1 VLQQYCIQLE
11 EKNRFMNKKIR
22 DYTLTTLATFILLIW
37 ILPLIWSVFVSLKS
51 EIEVLAY
58 PPNIFFE
65 PTLNNF
71 KDAISGSL
79 SIVSEL
85 GDSFLIATITTIFT
99 LLLSIPA
106 AYALARLNLFG
117 KKKLGFYVLA
127 TQMIPPMGLVIPYYL
142 ILGKFGWLDTYHGMI
157 IVYMTF
163 SLPFAIWLMVSFMED
178 IPREMEE
185 AAFLDKASRMK
196 TLLFIILPQVKGGIA
211 VTTIF
216 TFMNAWNEFLFA
228 VQLSGNKVRPVTI
241 AMYNF
246 VSVEQTLWAKLCAAA
261 LIAMIP
267 VILIGII
274 GNNHIIKGL
283 TLGAVK
289 GGGRK

>member
-1 VLQQYCIQLE
+1 
-11 EKNRFMNKKIR
+11 MNKILR
-22 DYTLTTLATFILLIW
+22 DYLLTATATFILLIW
-37 ILPLIWSVFVSLKS
+37 ILPLIWAVVVSLKS

-58 PPNIFFE
+58 PPNIIFN

-71 KDAISGSL
+71 KDAIYGSL
-79 SIVSEL
+79 SIISEL
-85 GDSFLIATITTIFT
+85 GDSFLIASIVT
-99 LLLSIPA
+99 LLTLIFSIPA
-106 AYALARLNLFG
+106 AYSLARLDLFG
-117 KKKLGFYVLA
+117 KKKIGFYVLA

-142 ILGKFGWLDTYHGMI
+142 ILGNFGWLDTYHGII

-178 IPREMEE
+178 IPKEMEE
-185 AAFLDKASRMK
+185 AAFLDKASRIK
-196 TLLFIILPQVKGGIA
+196 TLLFIILPQVKGGVA

-228 VQLSGNKVRPVTI
+228 VQLTGNKVRPVTI

-283 TLGAVK
+283 TLGSVK

>member
-1 VLQQYCIQLE
+1 
-11 EKNRFMNKKIR
+11 MNKKIR
-22 DYTLTTLATFILLIW
+22 DSILKILATFILLIW

-51 EIEVLAY
+51 EIEVMAY

-71 KDAISGSL
+71 RDAISGSL

-85 GDSFLIATITTIFT
+85 ADSLIIATITTT
-99 LLLSIPA
+99 LTLVLSIPA
-106 AYALARLNLFG
+106 AYSLARLNLVG

-185 AAFLDKASRMK
+185 AAFLDKASRVK
-196 TLLFIILPQVKGGIA
+196 TLLYIIIPQVKGGIA
-211 VTTIF
+211 VTTLF

-246 VSVEQTLWAKLCAAA
+246 VSVEQTMWAKLCAAA

-267 VILIGII
+267 VIIIGII
-274 GNNHIIKGL
+274 GNNHIVKGL

>member
-1 VLQQYCIQLE
+1 
-11 EKNRFMNKKIR
+11 MNKKIR
-22 DYTLTTLATFILLIW
+22 DYTLTTLATFIMLIW

-196 TLLFIILPQVKGGIA
+196 TLLYIILPQVKGGIA

-246 VSVEQTLWAKLCAAA
+246 VSVEQTMWAKLCAAA

>member
-1 VLQQYCIQLE
+1 MLQQYCIQLE

-22 DYTLTTLATFILLIW
+22 DYILTTLATFIMLIW

-142 ILGKFGWLDTYHGMI
+142 
-157 IVYMTF
+157 
-163 SLPFAIWLMVSFMED
+163 
-178 IPREMEE
+178 R
-185 AAFLDKASRMK
+185 
-196 TLLFIILPQVKGGIA
+196 
-211 VTTIF
+211 
-216 TFMNAWNEFLFA
+216 
-228 VQLSGNKVRPVTI
+228 
-241 AMYNF
+241 
-246 VSVEQTLWAKLCAAA
+246 
-261 LIAMIP
+261 
-267 VILIGII
+267 
-274 GNNHIIKGL
+274 
-283 TLGAVK
+283 
-289 GGGRK
+289 

>member
-1 VLQQYCIQLE
+1 
-11 EKNRFMNKKIR
+11 MNKKIR
-22 DYTLTTLATFILLIW
+22 DSILTLLATYISLIW

-51 EIEVLAY
+51 EIEVMAY

-71 KDAISGSL
+71 RDAISGSL

-85 GDSFLIATITTIFT
+85 ADSLIIATITTT
-99 LLLSIPA
+99 LTLVLSIPA
-106 AYALARLNLFG
+106 AYSLARLNLVG

-185 AAFLDKASRMK
+185 AAFLDKASRVK
-196 TLLFIILPQVKGGIA
+196 TLLFIIIPQVKGGIA
-211 VTTIF
+211 VTTLF

-246 VSVEQTLWAKLCAAA
+246 VSVEQTMWAKLCAAA

-267 VILIGII
+267 VIIIGII
-274 GNNHIIKGL
+274 GNNHIVKGL

>member
-22 DYTLTTLATFILLIW
+22 DYILTTLATFIMLIW

-267 VILIGII
+267 VIIIGII

>member
-1 VLQQYCIQLE
+1 
-11 EKNRFMNKKIR
+11 MNKKIR
-22 DYTLTTLATFILLIW
+22 DSILTLLATFILLIW

-51 EIEVLAY
+51 EIEVMAY

-71 KDAISGSL
+71 RDAISGSL

-85 GDSFLIATITTIFT
+85 ADSLIIATITTT
-99 LLLSIPA
+99 LTLVLSIPA
-106 AYALARLNLFG
+106 AYSLARLNLVG

-185 AAFLDKASRMK
+185 AAFLDKASRVK
-196 TLLFIILPQVKGGIA
+196 TLLFIIIPQVKGGIA
-211 VTTIF
+211 VTTLF

-246 VSVEQTLWAKLCAAA
+246 VSVEQTMWAKLCAAA

-267 VILIGII
+267 VIIIGII
-274 GNNHIIKGL
+274 GNNHIVKGL

>member
-1 VLQQYCIQLE
+1 
-11 EKNRFMNKKIR
+11 MNKKIR
-22 DYTLTTLATFILLIW
+22 DYILTTLATFIMLIW

-196 TLLFIILPQVKGGIA
+196 ILLFIILPQVKGGIA

-267 VILIGII
+267 VIIIGII